1 MKMQFYFLKT
11 QTHIPPH
18 AAATTTTTI
27 LAVTT
32 TTTAREQI
40 QSASSWVDQRD
51 RCPIGYEMMPSSA
64 GRLIR
69 QFDGT
74 LG

>member
-18 AAATTTTTI
+18 AA
-27 LAVTT
+27 T
-32 TTTAREQI
+32 TTTATTTSITTSTTTGEQI

-51 RCPIGYEMMPSSA
+51 HCPIGYQSDA
-64 GRLIR
+64 QG
-69 QFDGT
+69 
-74 LG
+74 